1 MKRLAAIGLIALG
14 IGGGALRGGE
24 PRALLEESFTSD
36 LSKDW
41 FWGLGTW
48 SVKNGVLRGFE
59 SGSRR
64 HGPVKMRRLPLT
76 NAVIECNF
84 RLVGKATFA
93 GIIFNGS
100 QERGH
105 IVHLVMGREQLRVLA
120 HPKTGGSAELLKE
133 ANPLSSNDWHHVKLE
148 FHGPVLT
155 ATIDGGTVTTSHP
168 CIAEPKETFG
178 LGGDSG
184 GPDGEKA
191 GALEFRHLR
200 ITERS

>member
-1 MKRLAAIGLIALG
+1 MKWLAVFGFIVLG
-14 IGGGALRGGE
+14 CGGALCGAQ
-24 PRALLEESFTSD
+24 PRTLLDESFSGE
-36 LSKDW
+36 LSKEW

-48 SVKNGVLRGFE
+48 SVKDGVLRGFE

-76 NAVIECNF
+76 DAVIECDF
-84 RLVGKATFA
+84 KLVGKATFA

-105 IVHLVMGREQLRVLA
+105 IVHLVMGRDQLRVLA
-120 HPKTGGSAELLKE
+120 HPKKGETAELLKE
-133 ANPLSSNDWHHVKLE
+133 ANLLSGGEWHHARLE
-148 FHGPVLT
+148 FRGPVLA
-155 ATIDGGTVTTSHP
+155 ATIDGRTITVSHP

-191 GALEFRHLR
+191 GALEFRNLR
-200 ITERS
+200 ITEQP